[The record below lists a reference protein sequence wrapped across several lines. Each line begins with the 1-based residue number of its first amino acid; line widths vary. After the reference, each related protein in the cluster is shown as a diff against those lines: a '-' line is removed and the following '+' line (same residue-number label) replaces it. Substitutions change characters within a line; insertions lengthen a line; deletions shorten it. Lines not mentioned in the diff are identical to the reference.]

1 MNLLSYAALN
11 DVNVAVVIVQLS
23 VQFKESKAM
32 HGSCVQLGILN
43 LV

>member
-1 MNLLSYAALN
+1 MNLSYATLN

-23 VQFKESKAM
+23 VQFKEGKAM
-32 HGSCVQLGILN
+32 HDSCVRLGILN